1 MGDSAHDF
9 VKVVLGIDLPRASAP
24 AMRAASE
31 VYDLLDK
38 QLHELSNVM
47 DTTRTNVRRHFGGAA
62 SDYYNRSLAAFTSG
76 DRDYIGNAASTS
88 RMLSTELRKAAA
100 NVDYMVAMVWVQ
112 VAQLIAEIAW
122 AIATAKF
129 TFGASLKWIPVFK
142 AIRSLAIRRLIAWFL
157 VTVPSHQVVSQVFAS
172 FGALIQ
178 RVQIANGDRDGFDK
192 RLAHDAHVGAVIEGL
207 VSAGISGGVGAFVSS
222 GFANAFSRSIDD
234 LRGLPDPVPPPQV
247 RNGVPDPV
255 PPPSTLNDDLAD
267 LFTRHRDEMLVPFHP
282 NSPTGAR
289 SWDNVV
295 EQNAFRAEVADV
307 FQRSFAE
314 RMGAD
319 QARRLGDDYADTL
332 IRSWGDPDLGSR
344 LSLAIGD
351 RLPPPLREHLSDV
364 PQSLAGSLHQS
375 AQGFLPYVRGLG
387 LGAGTGAA
395 EGFLS
400 EGLGSLASGQG
411 FVVTPWSATS
421 GATMNTAHQLTT
433 DSALAGI
440 DALSGPGG
448 TLLPPDLPPPP
459 EPERTDQAEGDPAQG
474 AAPTAWPAS
483 GDAGGRPTSVG
494 GPDAPD
500 TTVVPPVGVDG
511 PAPARDDGDGS
522 RGDGDEAPA
531 SGTDA
536 HRPGGS
542 PAAGD
547 QGAPA
552 ARRQQ
557 DHDPDGADGADAHGP
572 GNPSERVTGTPET
585 PAARAARNHD
595 PDGAD
600 HTDAY
605 RRGDTPDPLTG
616 DHDATGAGAS
626 RDRTPAPPPEGG
638 TEVPP
643 PPPAAVTPPIGA
655 DRAAPPQGTAPPG
668 RPSGEA
674 GQPSRPG
681 AQETTR
687 SGPAPAPAGEAG
699 PERNAFPSPVTAE
712 SPDPAGIRETA
723 APPTAASSPTDRG
736 GSASPYS
743 FDASLNPVDGVSD
756 TLDGADDNSS
766 LGDTDSDASS
776 LFDDAASETSSLG
789 TAWSDTEEAPPVEA
803 DAHPATKD
811 TKAPGGVP
819 GTPDAAPGGG
829 LLAFPVTENG
839 PEGRAP
845 AGSAPSDGPVPEAVR
860 TDPRTPPPGADGPSA
875 DRHDATRSTGD
886 ADTAERSGTGR
897 DAVRDQGGDGAP
909 PARSGAGPTP
919 SEEGVTGTA
928 PPESDSG
935 EAAPG
940 NDLADARAERAADLV
955 AQARRHL
962 DDGDVARARA
972 VGADIQNLLA
982 PRPDDGSPPNP
993 SVRRAR
999 ALALGLVFT
1008 LSDPANLRVP
1018 AAPDA
1023 FPADKAEDAATLLGG
1038 VERNLRDRHDPARA
1052 RLWLPGGSLT
1062 TQYVRDTLSSAP
1074 PASATQ
1080 NSGAPVPGAGD
1091 APRAAEAATPDT
1103 AEDTPA
1109 PARSADTDAPA
1120 APPAAGPE
1128 RAADTGSPTP
1138 AQTRTD
1144 PAVSGIDP
1152 RADAR
1157 AASVL
1162 DRLPELTRALA
1173 DKDIPRA
1180 RALGAEFWR
1189 SLRPVDSPVPENRS
1203 IREARTLAQALVY
1216 TVSDPSNRRLPLSGE
1231 SIPPERVQ
1239 DAETLARGIGRHLRD
1254 RHDPVRARLWLP
1266 GGRLTTDY
1274 VRYAMQDPADRGPS
1288 PYGAP
1293 PPVTTVNTAL
1303 VDGDEDA
1310 PAPQGRSGESST
1322 PDRTGAPE
1330 PRATDADTQAPP
1342 TPLSPSEAE
1351 TVAQRARE
1359 TAEDALGLARGA
1371 ADRVSAAA
1379 RTAADAAT
1387 GTADAVTAAEQAAR
1401 AREET
1406 ARAAGAARDAA
1417 RLAVEAARGTSAALD
1432 RAEQAVREA
1441 APGTDAHRAA
1451 ADAEAAVRARHE
1463 ETVRLRDGA
1472 QRHARDADAALRDA
1486 AATADDAL
1494 TTVSR
1499 RVAGE
1504 AERTATAAERAANGA
1519 ANALRVT
1526 REAADRAARAARDA
1540 ADADDTASAVTA
1552 AEQAAREGDTAA
1564 NGAGSVR
1571 MAADQAEGFAG
1582 RTAASVALAERIARA
1597 AAPGTDAHRIATDD
1611 EAAVRAGRD
1620 RADRQRTEA
1629 RARVEEAATARHDST
1644 TAAVEALT
1652 AAAHR
1657 AASDSAGTRMAADDA
1672 YRRSGIARNRLARAE
1687 DAVRAAVLADTAR
1700 PRRAQ
1705 ESRDAARRLTDAV
1718 GEAREAADAARRAR
1732 TGAESFAE
1740 PARVAGTTAALDSL
1754 GRVSAALRSAPDS
1767 AHPAAARV
1775 ETDLRRTDALV
1786 GGARDLLGRT
1796 AQDLA
1801 DARRHAQ
1808 DTALSAD
1815 RAEALL
1821 PRDLPSA
1828 SRLREKTDARYDLDY
1843 LVTSRLSGPDRLFT
1857 RAVHQAVAGI
1867 VGQRIADPPPDLPQL
1882 VDAALNRVAH
1892 EHGMSA
1898 FFAPGGREITVTDPG
1913 TDGSAPRSWTV
1924 RISLAS
1930 EDPAGYRHL
1939 DVEHR
1944 KSGAPLESRE
1954 EERSRSATTGGSS
1967 SYDPRRILAARF
1979 TGSPLLLG
1987 DVTGSAAGPWVT
1999 AGGSFSRGQRAAS
2012 HGGTTTAASKIEYTT
2027 FAKPEFY
2034 ANDLRVWAEVTAR
2047 PEGAGAAP
2055 AAGGTSGR
2063 DAGEAPAPAVDLPVG
2078 SSVIRDGMVFTLA
2091 GEVQGRPDGMP
2102 GHIDLAPG
2110 AGEGDGPGRRP
2121 RNLGPTG
2128 GLPIAVHSVTPNA
2141 PAGRDPAHTD
2151 LGSWV
2156 ADYLVSDAYRLN
2168 REATSENTAV
2178 QWMKDLTGPGT
2189 GQDIARWQH
2198 EIRHVLDNDSF
2209 QEYLPHLDRGPV
2221 TVSASHPRLGEVMM
2235 EFSARPRDYRIKD
2248 HSPLIDD
2255 ATFKE
2260 SVKDGTSLTQ
2270 SRNTS
2275 FTLTGGTGFG
2285 LVAELPSGGTLRVN
2299 APHVEATWWQS
2310 LHSES
2315 HNASGSGE
2323 HRSLS
2328 RYVSSTERFAAYEA
2342 SHDLFVH
2349 VQGEAAPHHFTVT
2362 GVELLPGETAGRLDR
2377 AARGEESA
2385 DSGGEGERRPPFPH
2399 LDTENPVHFRGSHF
2413 LGLEWSSPAPGAG
2426 SDGDSDG
2433 SRGADAP
2440 GTSGASAPP
2449 VTSDDRRGVLD
2460 RYLDD
2465 VLAGIARE
2473 HPGLVIPELARDR
2486 GTYARRPGRE
2496 EASYFERSFRERW
2509 GFRRSYDTAYKNTML
2524 VRDTLQSTLGKD
2536 GLERLARPGEGLPV
2550 RLRESATVDPTLMA
2564 RLKEF
2569 LRPDTVTVRL
2579 HAEFG
2584 RLSHDGKSTAETGLR
2599 VRGTASASTESAT
2612 GSAFTLAV
2620 SAGSG
2625 MVRSAEGD
2633 ARGFA
2638 RLLGGF
2644 MASMG
2649 WNRVDHFDAAYGLEH
2664 KSDARLFFP
2673 EGSDRWSGEVI
2684 LSARLH
2690 DHDAEEQA
2698 DGTSRGTELL
2708 DRPIKA
2714 AYSVVTPTTVGD
2726 NLVSARPDPDR
2737 ADRDRSGMT
2746 PDEAREMLDP
2756 RPGRRDSPE
2765 EDTPGAEDG
2774 TAPAEETSRTSGAE
2788 GETPVA
2794 PPTDNTRVLLD
2805 HGAII
2810 EHVNPLLREAGDTG
2824 PGRNLL
2830 RRTLDA
2836 FSRPRRFWSDGGR
2849 MKLSSF
2855 LDSVGG
2861 SALLSNLVSPTAVAS
2876 DPASFAETGRRRR
2889 IEMRGTWLSPNDM
2902 RATGVTKVTVGEITD
2917 LRLAKAQVTV
2927 QSETVSTA
2935 SAAVTRISGFFAR
2948 FTGFAGG
2955 TTNSIEEGGAESGA
2969 DRSTADGIV
2978 PMAGPS
2984 HNRSF
2989 LRRGETMDSGVSS
3002 ASGLLLLPKAA
3013 AVYAFTAAG
3022 SIAQAW
3028 EFKKHR
3034 GLNLPNWWTHR
3045 YAGWKARVDDLVSG
3059 YITAR
3064 DAEQAG
3070 VITDAVTHGDD
3081 GAPEPSTQANPTPP
3095 PHARVRAG
3103 FDSAGRQTLPVDPAR
3118 AVDALETRLRT
3129 HGLTL
3134 SRGGKE
3140 RLLVTL
3146 SEQLGTATDALP
3158 PIPVNVVSTDRNA
3171 HFSKPARV
3179 LVELDRTNPRVDYV
3193 TSAAA
3198 TVETH
3203 SWQAEHS
3210 HQDFRQSSH
3219 TTGLDFVPWQPSGT
3233 NGGSDRPPDSSL
3245 LFVSPAAGAGGT
3257 RNASEGLSSSSET
3270 THTIVMESSG
3280 PYVKMTEDASLTLT
3294 IEVDGDGLVPTAGV
3308 RRGERAPYLEYK
3320 RPIVETAT
3328 VDGGRVRT
3336 FHLGSSL
3343 DFTPPAVPAAPL
3355 DTVPAPPTATPRAG
3369 DTLAGALTTATGE
3382 LAPPPDALRDA
3393 VIMPTAVHGPD
3404 LRDTALR
3411 TVAAS
3416 LGWEPPAAPDF
3427 GGDPTAEQLDQLRA
3441 HHARATDD
3449 ARRHIADRLE
3459 LDPRYTPIDN
3469 SLNPVALKGLLSH
3482 NLGRPSGTDI
3492 LRIGRT
3498 QWRVAATPDFTG
3510 ARIVTARPDARLVH
3524 KEAEGRSVSH
3534 SRSQGGGAT
3543 ATTAFRPTGH
3553 HTVDP
3558 DDSDRNAYLTGS
3570 GEATART
3577 ITGDSPTGD
3586 GLASGEPSDMERQRL
3601 GTAYLVEFDTTWTTG
3616 ARTDEKTFFGGT
3628 APRQFTSH
3636 HTNRTSAWISRSD
3649 AVALG
3654 VLTSEQA
3661 DAAEAPITAEYDA
3674 AKAMADA
3681 EAAYTEQRATLPA
3694 LVKAYLDA
3702 YKAHAADPT
3711 PANRAALD
3719 GARTA
3724 YGTQATAYRTALE
3737 AYDKAVAAWT
3747 TATNATAAHLAGITP
3762 PDAPPPAAPRPTPS
3776 APLEEQLRPVFG
3788 LTPREAPAAPDPSG
3802 TTTEP
3807 DSRTPAP
3814 AAGPPHPGTT
3824 SRTTVFAMTD
3834 IAGEVR
3840 DPDGDGTGMSGADL
3854 DSLARGLGLTDTDG
3868 SAASGS
3874 RTIHRLPTGAETD
3887 RYGDLLHDPAYNPN
3901 TFDALPTATQDAV
3914 SAYTRSSWLNRFA
3927 RLSPLDEA
3935 TVQAELDRIREESR
3949 PHPGWQVY
3957 EIGGGRWP
3965 DLARLEEAA
3974 QQGTLSPEQTRIV
3987 RGVLDNPYP
3996 QAALD
4001 NLQVSSG
4008 SAGRIA
4014 ESLALH
4020 GEPAHFPDAPEVLA
4034 LLRRLDRA
4042 TGHPF
4047 PEGFEAVHGM
4057 YHHQHL
4063 LGEGSTDPH
4072 TLAGTTHVEQGYLSV
4087 SLGTVP
4093 SAAGGSPIDLMRLT
4107 VPHGSHGLWVGDRS
4121 QHPRERE
4128 VILTRGTRYQITAVE
4143 PWGRGYLFH
4152 AQILPPAHDD
4162 GPTTAPPAWTGQA
4175 LERIDRAMDSG
4186 ETAAALTGIHQAA
4199 QRLTTDLASALRDA
4213 DGPDRTATI
4222 DRLEGLRDT
4231 AEHLADRAG
4240 EIADTAPE
4248 AVAATVAL
4256 AADLAA
4262 AAQSVAARGAAD
4274 AAAARDAI
4282 PEPSEVDPENPDRIT
4297 DAARERDTALTG
4309 VSDAD
4314 AARDDAERA
4323 AHIAYDAADTA
4334 TRTAGHDTGTRVE
4347 EARAAAQRADT
4358 HRRDAITA
4366 AQDAADRHESLSRTV
4381 NVAANIAVGIA
4392 LGDAASS
4399 RGDAAARAAA
4409 LDRARSIADLT
4420 PPGSVA
4426 RARLDMRMNMP
4437 GFSGPF
4443 GSNNPVVMA
4452 VTDVVG
4458 EVRDPDGEGT
4468 GTSGA
4473 DLDSLARGL
4482 GLTGTDDTEPN
4493 PAKASGPAT
4502 GTPPSA
4508 PAERKPGAD
4517 PAADSLLDTFHSA
4530 LNTQTPPGRSG
4541 PVTGEESSDPGAAPS
4556 PRPVPAR
4563 SAPEPNTSDETTV
4576 FLMETA
4582 DEDPAEEGGRLPE
4595 PGWTREREDGMADLL
4610 GLEDP
4615 AARAAELDDPG
4626 TNPHTFDALPREQRE
4641 AVVAQAASGW
4651 LSSLTWI
4658 PSLDADSIQN
4668 RLEDLTYDAG
4678 DNASGDDLNGWPLY
4692 EKNGNR
4698 WPTLTEIREIHS
4710 DGGSTRTFDRLVNDI
4725 FRAPDPGRRLRH
4737 WYDNADEAG
4746 ALAKA
4751 ADGAYPT
4758 ADEVLDTLR
4767 TLDAATDRPLP
4778 GPVEVT
4784 FALSGDEGL
4793 QGLVGYVE
4801 GDPSSLVGTEQREAG
4816 YLRTSL
4822 DRSPATGGDGDGTA
4836 LVRLTVPEGGHGLWI
4851 GDRADASDPYT
4862 LLLPRGTGYRVTGVT
4877 ESDGVVEI
4885 TAVAL
4890 PAEPRPVAAAPAGPA
4905 AVHDHADRGG
4915 DETDD
4920 GTEPESDAED
4930 SSDAESDASDDED
4943 SDGRGTLDE
4952 DGIRRFDSSGEI
4964 DGQDRWLQDP
4974 ANNPHAFDTL
4984 TPDQQGMVDAYT
4996 RSAWI
5001 TRVARIRPFLPQ
5013 TVARQLMEWRSQ
5025 SRAEAA
5031 DPDTAQTAHGWDL
5044 YEANGLVWPSVERLR
5059 QIAASPRPVPPRT
5072 RGLIRYVL
5080 DAPDPR
5086 AELDHWFHNAGYA
5099 GVIARLNGGVYPDA
5113 AATRRLFRLL
5123 DSAVDRPLP
5132 EGMAVSRGM
5141 QSIDHLLRTTGG
5153 TDPRLLVGTVHT
5165 EPGYMSTTLGDSPF
5179 KTDSDGFP
5187 FLLRLDVPQGSRGLW
5202 IGTRSHDPEQMELTL
5217 GRGTTY
5223 RITGVQ
5229 DRIDPESGGP
5239 QTVLTATV
5247 VALPR
5252 AVPDL
5257 FSEGSTGEDGVRR
5270 FWSPE
5275 EAHWYGHRLHDPA
5288 HNPYAVNALPR
5299 ARHDLARALS
5309 ALAGGFDLARTGP
5322 DSARELLESLRAAS
5336 RVTQASTPADRQR
5349 VLGWELYEANGLTW
5363 PSPDRLLQL
5372 LPVEQG
5378 RNPARARFI
5387 TDILRHGPQE
5397 AARRLG
5403 GLYNTAGA
5411 AGVLARANGG
5421 VYPSPERLLDMLAS
5435 YEDAVRRPLPE
5446 AVESTWHL
5454 DHAAAR
5460 EQLRGFDP
5468 RDPSAL
5474 AGTEQT
5480 TRGYTAVALNPRPTG
5495 PGGGTAAVVRLVLPP
5510 GAHGLW
5516 LGDAGPRPQ
5525 NQEVV
5530 LPPGTAF
5537 RIDSVDTSG
5546 DRPVITARVHA
5557 PTDGAPAPAVADG
5570 TPAPAAVSAPPA
5582 AEAAADGTNDAAGGT
5597 DSLRTGHGPGDG
5609 RGYIDGNGIRRFRTE
5624 EELDAYDLWL
5634 HDPSNNPHAFRA
5646 LAPEHRDRVIGYTIE
5661 GWLNTV
5667 ARESMNAGQ
5676 VAIVLDLM
5684 RQDTVA
5690 AFETNPM
5697 GSRGWELYEMNGL
5710 AWPTLDQLRELL
5722 AQGRVPERAE
5732 GFVRY
5737 ILDAQDPQEELD
5749 HWYVHAGEAGEI
5761 ARSSGDAFPTPERAL
5776 EHLRTLTE
5784 AIDRPLPEGIE
5795 VIRGLEELDH
5805 LEGFDGKDPYSL
5817 VGTVHTERGFMSTS
5831 LGNELAGVTARYAH
5845 AVHLVLPRG
5854 SRGLWIGSESRYPG
5868 ERELI
5873 LPPGTTYRITR
5884 AGWGGSR
5891 GLEGLYIEAEVI
5903 VPPRPG
5909 TDPAPPRVEE
5919 SADLH
5924 VFTAETDTDATVTD
5938 ADEPGLGADEEAGLA
5953 ALLGLEDSG
5962 HESAD
5967 DAYDDRPLLDR
5978 YDSDDDAY
5986 DDRPLLDRYDSDDD
6000 AYDDRPLLDRY
6011 DSDDDAYDDRPLL
6024 DRYDSDDDAPTASAP
6039 LDRTDDGDTAVA
6051 APETSGGE
6059 ARGFRTREELDAYAE
6074 RMDDLDG
6081 APHTYGAL
6089 PPELRALIGAHTA
6102 NPWLSDLSRLAASDP
6117 ALVQDRLDRWSRTSL
6132 EKAAD
6137 PDRPNGWVLY
6147 EANGL
6152 SWPSLDRVRELYAGG
6167 VRSPAFAAIAA
6178 DVFGSSDPK
6187 TRLEHWY
6194 RNADDAGE
6202 IARANGGV
6210 YPTGDRALELIRD
6223 MDAAVDRPL
6232 SGPIAVSFALDVD
6245 RDLAELDGYD
6255 WDDLTAVVGRVQR
6268 ERGYTTVSLGDSPF
6282 TTAPRDTVAVVR
6294 MVLPEDA
6301 RGLWVGDRGSA
6312 GDRYALVL
6320 PRDFAYRVTDL
6331 RITADGMEIDAEPV
6345 PVDMSA
6351 REPSA
6356 EDRDDDSDAST
6367 VVDEGTRLPAGDGRG
6382 HVGDDGYRR
6391 FRSLDELNAYDRW
6404 LHDPANN
6411 PHAFDTLPADRRRVV
6426 DAYTRSAWITR
6437 LARIRPLS
6445 PAGVASQLELVRT
6458 GARHEAGREA
6468 TVATAH
6474 GWDLYEANGLT
6485 WPTLDRLREI
6495 RANPDGLS
6503 PRTAGLVDYVLTAR
6517 DPAAELRHWFHNAG
6531 YAGVIARHNG
6541 GTYPDVDRV
6550 LELFR
6555 LLDDAVDRPLP
6566 EGLVV
6571 SRGMHSI
6578 DHLLHA
6584 VGGYAANDLEGT
6596 VHTEPGYMSTTLGDQ
6611 PFKTDSAPFRYLLR
6625 LNVPEGAHGLWIGSR
6640 SHDPGQRE
6648 LTLARGSTYRI
6659 TGVRDAFDPNT
6670 GGVVTV
6676 LSAEVVLGPEA
6687 FADPLSDGRVDA
6699 SGVRRFRTPSEA
6711 DWYAH
6716 RAARAER
6723 GMPVPDT
6730 LPAEARRVVAAFSD
6744 TPWLADLALV
6754 PPGDMRTQLDRLR
6767 SMSRIERPS
6776 VVDPHGRSGWELYEA
6791 NGLTWP
6797 TPERLREIVDA
6808 AEEGTPRTH
6817 FLWSVLTLGRPE
6829 ERLAELYRRSGTAG
6843 ALAAANGGTYPSAE
6857 GVRELLE
6864 TYDEALGR
6872 PLPEAVETTWV
6883 LPHTRG
6889 LRFPEGYDEG
6899 DPSGLVG
6906 TVQSSPGYTT
6916 VSVNPEPVGLGHP
6929 AATVRLTLP
6938 AGAHGLWLGAEGPRP
6953 SNHEIVLPRGM
6964 SYRVTGAERTAHGLL
6979 LSAEAILP
6987 ERAGTASGARPPT
7000 VEDAPPATGGTGK
7013 DTTAS
7018 GGEEE
7023 HTAHTDA
7030 SADTSADTS
7039 VTGTGLPVDTVPADD
7054 GRGYVDDRG
7063 VRRFRSVEE
7072 TDAYGRWLH
7081 DPANNPHAFDTL
7093 HERQREDVRG
7103 YTADGWLN
7111 AVVRDNLPAE
7121 RVQDALDRV
7130 RESTRVQVGTDPMAA
7145 RGWSLYELNGL
7156 SWPTVERLREL
7167 LARDLVPG
7175 HTAGFVGYI
7184 LDAPDPEAE
7193 LAGWYANA
7201 GGAGTVARSNGGV
7214 FPTAAEV
7221 TAFRDRLDQ
7230 AVDRPLPETV
7240 ETVRGLS
7247 DVAFLDGF
7255 RDMDPYS
7262 LVGTVQTEPGFMSV
7276 SLGNRLAGHHKAES
7290 RHVVHLTV
7298 PAGSRGLWVGERSD
7312 YPEERELILA
7322 RGTTYRITRAGWG
7335 GSFGLPGFHI
7345 EAEVV
7350 VPQRPETVPA
7360 PEQQAGDTSDLQV
7373 FSVQTSTYTT
7383 VTGPA
7388 AAEPGDSTETFLTAL
7403 LGLDAAAGTDTAAS
7417 EGGPAGPDLPDDR
7430 PGHVGPD
7437 GVRRFATDD
7446 DGAGY
7451 GKLVLGGRFPSLTAE
7466 QQNSARA
7473 YTKNAQFYNDFSR
7486 HASPESE
7493 VLRLSEHRFFGAWV
7507 EKWFGGHIPSKEN
7520 AEETWGLL
7528 RDGMDMLDRAMEP
7541 VPETVEVRRSVF
7553 GVGFMAPP
7561 GRPFHDPT
7569 DLIGT
7574 EFVERGFLSGSLGV
7588 ETVNQAAAYQF
7599 HLAVPAGHPALWIGG
7614 DSVHRSE
7621 RELLLPR
7628 GTRFRVDD
7636 ALQDPDTGQWTLRV
7650 TVLPFTPRP

>member
-1 MGDSAHDF
+1 M
-9 VKVVLGIDLPRASAP
+9 
-24 AMRAASE
+24 
-31 VYDLLDK
+31 
-38 QLHELSNVM
+38 
-47 DTTRTNVRRHFGGAA
+47 
-62 SDYYNRSLAAFTSG
+62 
-76 DRDYIGNAASTS
+76 
-88 RMLSTELRKAAA
+88 
-100 NVDYMVAMVWVQ
+100 
-112 VAQLIAEIAW
+112 
-122 AIATAKF
+122 
-129 TFGASLKWIPVFK
+129 
-142 AIRSLAIRRLIAWFL
+142 
-157 VTVPSHQVVSQVFAS
+157 
-172 FGALIQ
+172 
-178 RVQIANGDRDGFDK
+178 
-192 RLAHDAHVGAVIEGL
+192 
-207 VSAGISGGVGAFVSS
+207 
-222 GFANAFSRSIDD
+222 
-234 LRGLPDPVPPPQV
+234 
-247 RNGVPDPV
+247 
-255 PPPSTLNDDLAD
+255 
-267 LFTRHRDEMLVPFHP
+267 
-282 NSPTGAR
+282 
-289 SWDNVV
+289 
-295 EQNAFRAEVADV
+295 
-307 FQRSFAE
+307 
-314 RMGAD
+314 
-319 QARRLGDDYADTL
+319 
-332 IRSWGDPDLGSR
+332 
-344 LSLAIGD
+344 
-351 RLPPPLREHLSDV
+351 
-364 PQSLAGSLHQS
+364 
-375 AQGFLPYVRGLG
+375 
-387 LGAGTGAA
+387 
-395 EGFLS
+395 
-400 EGLGSLASGQG
+400 
-411 FVVTPWSATS
+411 
-421 GATMNTAHQLTT
+421 
-433 DSALAGI
+433 
-440 DALSGPGG
+440 
-448 TLLPPDLPPPP
+448 
-459 EPERTDQAEGDPAQG
+459 
-474 AAPTAWPAS
+474 
-483 GDAGGRPTSVG
+483 
-494 GPDAPD
+494 
-500 TTVVPPVGVDG
+500 
-511 PAPARDDGDGS
+511 
-522 RGDGDEAPA
+522 
-531 SGTDA
+531 
-536 HRPGGS
+536 
-542 PAAGD
+542 
-547 QGAPA
+547 
-552 ARRQQ
+552 
-557 DHDPDGADGADAHGP
+557 
-572 GNPSERVTGTPET
+572 
-585 PAARAARNHD
+585 
-595 PDGAD
+595 
-600 HTDAY
+600 
-605 RRGDTPDPLTG
+605 
-616 DHDATGAGAS
+616 
-626 RDRTPAPPPEGG
+626 
-638 TEVPP
+638 
-643 PPPAAVTPPIGA
+643 
-655 DRAAPPQGTAPPG
+655 
-668 RPSGEA
+668 
-674 GQPSRPG
+674 
-681 AQETTR
+681 
-687 SGPAPAPAGEAG
+687 
-699 PERNAFPSPVTAE
+699 
-712 SPDPAGIRETA
+712 
-723 APPTAASSPTDRG
+723 
-736 GSASPYS
+736 
-743 FDASLNPVDGVSD
+743 
-756 TLDGADDNSS
+756 
-766 LGDTDSDASS
+766 
-776 LFDDAASETSSLG
+776 
-789 TAWSDTEEAPPVEA
+789 
-803 DAHPATKD
+803 
-811 TKAPGGVP
+811 
-819 GTPDAAPGGG
+819 
-829 LLAFPVTENG
+829 
-839 PEGRAP
+839 
-845 AGSAPSDGPVPEAVR
+845 
-860 TDPRTPPPGADGPSA
+860 
-875 DRHDATRSTGD
+875 
-886 ADTAERSGTGR
+886 
-897 DAVRDQGGDGAP
+897 
-909 PARSGAGPTP
+909 
-919 SEEGVTGTA
+919 
-928 PPESDSG
+928 
-935 EAAPG
+935 
-940 NDLADARAERAADLV
+940 
-955 AQARRHL
+955 
-962 DDGDVARARA
+962 
-972 VGADIQNLLA
+972 
-982 PRPDDGSPPNP
+982 
-993 SVRRAR
+993 
-999 ALALGLVFT
+999 
-1008 LSDPANLRVP
+1008 
-1018 AAPDA
+1018 
-1023 FPADKAEDAATLLGG
+1023 
-1038 VERNLRDRHDPARA
+1038 
-1052 RLWLPGGSLT
+1052 
-1062 TQYVRDTLSSAP
+1062 
-1074 PASATQ
+1074 
-1080 NSGAPVPGAGD
+1080 
-1091 APRAAEAATPDT
+1091 
-1103 AEDTPA
+1103 
-1109 PARSADTDAPA
+1109 
-1120 APPAAGPE
+1120 
-1128 RAADTGSPTP
+1128 
-1138 AQTRTD
+1138 
-1144 PAVSGIDP
+1144 
-1152 RADAR
+1152 
-1157 AASVL
+1157 
-1162 DRLPELTRALA
+1162 
-1173 DKDIPRA
+1173 
-1180 RALGAEFWR
+1180 
-1189 SLRPVDSPVPENRS
+1189 
-1203 IREARTLAQALVY
+1203 
-1216 TVSDPSNRRLPLSGE
+1216 
-1231 SIPPERVQ
+1231 
-1239 DAETLARGIGRHLRD
+1239 
-1254 RHDPVRARLWLP
+1254 
-1266 GGRLTTDY
+1266 
-1274 VRYAMQDPADRGPS
+1274 
-1288 PYGAP
+1288 
-1293 PPVTTVNTAL
+1293 
-1303 VDGDEDA
+1303 
-1310 PAPQGRSGESST
+1310 
-1322 PDRTGAPE
+1322 
-1330 PRATDADTQAPP
+1330 
-1342 TPLSPSEAE
+1342 
-1351 TVAQRARE
+1351 
-1359 TAEDALGLARGA
+1359 
-1371 ADRVSAAA
+1371 
-1379 RTAADAAT
+1379 
-1387 GTADAVTAAEQAAR
+1387 
-1401 AREET
+1401 
-1406 ARAAGAARDAA
+1406 
-1417 RLAVEAARGTSAALD
+1417 
-1432 RAEQAVREA
+1432 
-1441 APGTDAHRAA
+1441 
-1451 ADAEAAVRARHE
+1451 
-1463 ETVRLRDGA
+1463 
-1472 QRHARDADAALRDA
+1472 
-1486 AATADDAL
+1486 
-1494 TTVSR
+1494 
-1499 RVAGE
+1499 
-1504 AERTATAAERAANGA
+1504 
-1519 ANALRVT
+1519 
-1526 REAADRAARAARDA
+1526 
-1540 ADADDTASAVTA
+1540 
-1552 AEQAAREGDTAA
+1552 
-1564 NGAGSVR
+1564 
-1571 MAADQAEGFAG
+1571 
-1582 RTAASVALAERIARA
+1582 
-1597 AAPGTDAHRIATDD
+1597 
-1611 EAAVRAGRD
+1611 
-1620 RADRQRTEA
+1620 
-1629 RARVEEAATARHDST
+1629 
-1644 TAAVEALT
+1644 
-1652 AAAHR
+1652 
-1657 AASDSAGTRMAADDA
+1657 
-1672 YRRSGIARNRLARAE
+1672 
-1687 DAVRAAVLADTAR
+1687 
-1700 PRRAQ
+1700 
-1705 ESRDAARRLTDAV
+1705 
-1718 GEAREAADAARRAR
+1718 
-1732 TGAESFAE
+1732 
-1740 PARVAGTTAALDSL
+1740 
-1754 GRVSAALRSAPDS
+1754 
-1767 AHPAAARV
+1767 
-1775 ETDLRRTDALV
+1775 
-1786 GGARDLLGRT
+1786 
-1796 AQDLA
+1796 
-1801 DARRHAQ
+1801 
-1808 DTALSAD
+1808 
-1815 RAEALL
+1815 
-1821 PRDLPSA
+1821 
-1828 SRLREKTDARYDLDY
+1828 
-1843 LVTSRLSGPDRLFT
+1843 
-1857 RAVHQAVAGI
+1857 
-1867 VGQRIADPPPDLPQL
+1867 
-1882 VDAALNRVAH
+1882 
-1892 EHGMSA
+1892 
-1898 FFAPGGREITVTDPG
+1898 
-1913 TDGSAPRSWTV
+1913 
-1924 RISLAS
+1924 
-1930 EDPAGYRHL
+1930 
-1939 DVEHR
+1939 
-1944 KSGAPLESRE
+1944 
-1954 EERSRSATTGGSS
+1954 
-1967 SYDPRRILAARF
+1967 
-1979 TGSPLLLG
+1979 
-1987 DVTGSAAGPWVT
+1987 
-1999 AGGSFSRGQRAAS
+1999 
-2012 HGGTTTAASKIEYTT
+2012 
-2027 FAKPEFY
+2027 
-2034 ANDLRVWAEVTAR
+2034 
-2047 PEGAGAAP
+2047 
-2055 AAGGTSGR
+2055 
-2063 DAGEAPAPAVDLPVG
+2063 
-2078 SSVIRDGMVFTLA
+2078 
-2091 GEVQGRPDGMP
+2091 
-2102 GHIDLAPG
+2102 
-2110 AGEGDGPGRRP
+2110 
-2121 RNLGPTG
+2121 
-2128 GLPIAVHSVTPNA
+2128 
-2141 PAGRDPAHTD
+2141 
-2151 LGSWV
+2151 
-2156 ADYLVSDAYRLN
+2156 
-2168 REATSENTAV
+2168 
-2178 QWMKDLTGPGT
+2178 
-2189 GQDIARWQH
+2189 
-2198 EIRHVLDNDSF
+2198 
-2209 QEYLPHLDRGPV
+2209 
-2221 TVSASHPRLGEVMM
+2221 
-2235 EFSARPRDYRIKD
+2235 
-2248 HSPLIDD
+2248 
-2255 ATFKE
+2255 
-2260 SVKDGTSLTQ
+2260 
-2270 SRNTS
+2270 
-2275 FTLTGGTGFG
+2275 
-2285 LVAELPSGGTLRVN
+2285 
-2299 APHVEATWWQS
+2299 
-2310 LHSES
+2310 
-2315 HNASGSGE
+2315 
-2323 HRSLS
+2323 
-2328 RYVSSTERFAAYEA
+2328 
-2342 SHDLFVH
+2342 
-2349 VQGEAAPHHFTVT
+2349 
-2362 GVELLPGETAGRLDR
+2362 
-2377 AARGEESA
+2377 
-2385 DSGGEGERRPPFPH
+2385 
-2399 LDTENPVHFRGSHF
+2399 
-2413 LGLEWSSPAPGAG
+2413 
-2426 SDGDSDG
+2426 
-2433 SRGADAP
+2433 
-2440 GTSGASAPP
+2440 
-2449 VTSDDRRGVLD
+2449 
-2460 RYLDD
+2460 
-2465 VLAGIARE
+2465 
-2473 HPGLVIPELARDR
+2473 
-2486 GTYARRPGRE
+2486 
-2496 EASYFERSFRERW
+2496 
-2509 GFRRSYDTAYKNTML
+2509 
-2524 VRDTLQSTLGKD
+2524 
-2536 GLERLARPGEGLPV
+2536 
-2550 RLRESATVDPTLMA
+2550 
-2564 RLKEF
+2564 
-2569 LRPDTVTVRL
+2569 
-2579 HAEFG
+2579 
-2584 RLSHDGKSTAETGLR
+2584 
-2599 VRGTASASTESAT
+2599 
-2612 GSAFTLAV
+2612 
-2620 SAGSG
+2620 
-2625 MVRSAEGD
+2625 
-2633 ARGFA
+2633 
-2638 RLLGGF
+2638 
-2644 MASMG
+2644 
-2649 WNRVDHFDAAYGLEH
+2649 
-2664 KSDARLFFP
+2664 
-2673 EGSDRWSGEVI
+2673 
-2684 LSARLH
+2684 
-2690 DHDAEEQA
+2690 
-2698 DGTSRGTELL
+2698 
-2708 DRPIKA
+2708 
-2714 AYSVVTPTTVGD
+2714 
-2726 NLVSARPDPDR
+2726 
-2737 ADRDRSGMT
+2737 
-2746 PDEAREMLDP
+2746 
-2756 RPGRRDSPE
+2756 
-2765 EDTPGAEDG
+2765 
-2774 TAPAEETSRTSGAE
+2774 
-2788 GETPVA
+2788 
-2794 PPTDNTRVLLD
+2794 
-2805 HGAII
+2805 
-2810 EHVNPLLREAGDTG
+2810 
-2824 PGRNLL
+2824 
-2830 RRTLDA
+2830 
-2836 FSRPRRFWSDGGR
+2836 
-2849 MKLSSF
+2849 
-2855 LDSVGG
+2855 
-2861 SALLSNLVSPTAVAS
+2861 
-2876 DPASFAETGRRRR
+2876 
-2889 IEMRGTWLSPNDM
+2889 
-2902 RATGVTKVTVGEITD
+2902 
-2917 LRLAKAQVTV
+2917 
-2927 QSETVSTA
+2927 
-2935 SAAVTRISGFFAR
+2935 
-2948 FTGFAGG
+2948 
-2955 TTNSIEEGGAESGA
+2955 
-2969 DRSTADGIV
+2969 
-2978 PMAGPS
+2978 
-2984 HNRSF
+2984 
-2989 LRRGETMDSGVSS
+2989 
-3002 ASGLLLLPKAA
+3002 
-3013 AVYAFTAAG
+3013 
-3022 SIAQAW
+3022 
-3028 EFKKHR
+3028 
-3034 GLNLPNWWTHR
+3034 
-3045 YAGWKARVDDLVSG
+3045 
-3059 YITAR
+3059 
-3064 DAEQAG
+3064 
-3070 VITDAVTHGDD
+3070 
-3081 GAPEPSTQANPTPP
+3081 
-3095 PHARVRAG
+3095 
-3103 FDSAGRQTLPVDPAR
+3103 
-3118 AVDALETRLRT
+3118 
-3129 HGLTL
+3129 
-3134 SRGGKE
+3134 
-3140 RLLVTL
+3140 
-3146 SEQLGTATDALP
+3146 
-3158 PIPVNVVSTDRNA
+3158 
-3171 HFSKPARV
+3171 
-3179 LVELDRTNPRVDYV
+3179 
-3193 TSAAA
+3193 
-3198 TVETH
+3198 
-3203 SWQAEHS
+3203 
-3210 HQDFRQSSH
+3210 
-3219 TTGLDFVPWQPSGT
+3219 
-3233 NGGSDRPPDSSL
+3233 
-3245 LFVSPAAGAGGT
+3245 
-3257 RNASEGLSSSSET
+3257 
-3270 THTIVMESSG
+3270 
-3280 PYVKMTEDASLTLT
+3280 
-3294 IEVDGDGLVPTAGV
+3294 
-3308 RRGERAPYLEYK
+3308 
-3320 RPIVETAT
+3320 
-3328 VDGGRVRT
+3328 
-3336 FHLGSSL
+3336 
-3343 DFTPPAVPAAPL
+3343 
-3355 DTVPAPPTATPRAG
+3355 
-3369 DTLAGALTTATGE
+3369 
-3382 LAPPPDALRDA
+3382 
-3393 VIMPTAVHGPD
+3393 
-3404 LRDTALR
+3404 
-3411 TVAAS
+3411 
-3416 LGWEPPAAPDF
+3416 
-3427 GGDPTAEQLDQLRA
+3427 
-3441 HHARATDD
+3441 
-3449 ARRHIADRLE
+3449 
-3459 LDPRYTPIDN
+3459 
-3469 SLNPVALKGLLSH
+3469 
-3482 NLGRPSGTDI
+3482 
-3492 LRIGRT
+3492 
-3498 QWRVAATPDFTG
+3498 
-3510 ARIVTARPDARLVH
+3510 
-3524 KEAEGRSVSH
+3524 
-3534 SRSQGGGAT
+3534 
-3543 ATTAFRPTGH
+3543 
-3553 HTVDP
+3553 
-3558 DDSDRNAYLTGS
+3558 
-3570 GEATART
+3570 
-3577 ITGDSPTGD
+3577 
-3586 GLASGEPSDMERQRL
+3586 
-3601 GTAYLVEFDTTWTTG
+3601 
-3616 ARTDEKTFFGGT
+3616 
-3628 APRQFTSH
+3628 
-3636 HTNRTSAWISRSD
+3636 
-3649 AVALG
+3649 
-3654 VLTSEQA
+3654 
-3661 DAAEAPITAEYDA
+3661 
-3674 AKAMADA
+3674 
-3681 EAAYTEQRATLPA
+3681 
-3694 LVKAYLDA
+3694 
-3702 YKAHAADPT
+3702 
-3711 PANRAALD
+3711 
-3719 GARTA
+3719 
-3724 YGTQATAYRTALE
+3724 
-3737 AYDKAVAAWT
+3737 
-3747 TATNATAAHLAGITP
+3747 
-3762 PDAPPPAAPRPTPS
+3762 
-3776 APLEEQLRPVFG
+3776 
-3788 LTPREAPAAPDPSG
+3788 
-3802 TTTEP
+3802 
-3807 DSRTPAP
+3807 
-3814 AAGPPHPGTT
+3814 
-3824 SRTTVFAMTD
+3824 
-3834 IAGEVR
+3834 
-3840 DPDGDGTGMSGADL
+3840 
-3854 DSLARGLGLTDTDG
+3854 
-3868 SAASGS
+3868 
-3874 RTIHRLPTGAETD
+3874 
-3887 RYGDLLHDPAYNPN
+3887 
-3901 TFDALPTATQDAV
+3901 
-3914 SAYTRSSWLNRFA
+3914 
-3927 RLSPLDEA
+3927 
-3935 TVQAELDRIREESR
+3935 
-3949 PHPGWQVY
+3949 
-3957 EIGGGRWP
+3957 
-3965 DLARLEEAA
+3965 
-3974 QQGTLSPEQTRIV
+3974 
-3987 RGVLDNPYP
+3987 
-3996 QAALD
+3996 
-4001 NLQVSSG
+4001 
-4008 SAGRIA
+4008 
-4014 ESLALH
+4014 
-4020 GEPAHFPDAPEVLA
+4020 
-4034 LLRRLDRA
+4034 
-4042 TGHPF
+4042 
-4047 PEGFEAVHGM
+4047 
-4057 YHHQHL
+4057 
-4063 LGEGSTDPH
+4063 
-4072 TLAGTTHVEQGYLSV
+4072 
-4087 SLGTVP
+4087 
-4093 SAAGGSPIDLMRLT
+4093 
-4107 VPHGSHGLWVGDRS
+4107 
-4121 QHPRERE
+4121 
-4128 VILTRGTRYQITAVE
+4128 
-4143 PWGRGYLFH
+4143 
-4152 AQILPPAHDD
+4152 
-4162 GPTTAPPAWTGQA
+4162 
-4175 LERIDRAMDSG
+4175 
-4186 ETAAALTGIHQAA
+4186 
-4199 QRLTTDLASALRDA
+4199 
-4213 DGPDRTATI
+4213 
-4222 DRLEGLRDT
+4222 
-4231 AEHLADRAG
+4231 
-4240 EIADTAPE
+4240 
-4248 AVAATVAL
+4248 
-4256 AADLAA
+4256 
-4262 AAQSVAARGAAD
+4262 
-4274 AAAARDAI
+4274 
-4282 PEPSEVDPENPDRIT
+4282 
-4297 DAARERDTALTG
+4297 
-4309 VSDAD
+4309 
-4314 AARDDAERA
+4314 
-4323 AHIAYDAADTA
+4323 
-4334 TRTAGHDTGTRVE
+4334 
-4347 EARAAAQRADT
+4347 
-4358 HRRDAITA
+4358 
-4366 AQDAADRHESLSRTV
+4366 
-4381 NVAANIAVGIA
+4381 AANIAVGIA

-4420 PPGSVA
+4420 PAGSVA

-4443 GSNNPVVMA
+4443 GSNNPVAIA
-4452 VTDVVG
+4452 VTDIAG

-4482 GLTGTDDTEPN
+4482 GLTGPDDTESARSEAP
-4493 PAKASGPAT
+4493 GPAT
-4502 GTPPSA
+4502 GTPPSD
-4508 PAERKPGAD
+4508 PAEREPGAD

-4556 PRPVPAR
+4556 PRPVPTR

-4658 PSLDADSIQN
+4658 PSLDADSVQN

-4737 WYDNADEAG
+4737 WYDNADDAG

-4751 ADGAYPT
+4751 AGGAYPT

-4943 SDGRGTLDE
+4943 SDGRGTPDE

-5059 QIAASPRPVPPRT
+5059 QIAASPRPLPPRT

-5247 VALPR
+5247 VTLPR

-5257 FSEGSTGEDGVRR
+5257 FSEGRTGEDGVRR

-5322 DSARELLESLRAAS
+5322 DGARELLESLRAAS

-5557 PTDGAPAPAVADG
+5557 PTGGTPAPAVADG
-5570 TPAPAAVSAPPA
+5570 TPVPAAVSAPPA
-5582 AEAAADGTNDAAGGT
+5582 AEAAADGTNDAADGT
-5597 DSLRTGHGPGDG
+5597 DALRTGHGPGDG
-5609 RGYIDGNGIRRFRTE
+5609 RGYVDGNGIRRFRTE

-5634 HDPSNNPHAFRA
+5634 HDPANNPHAFRA

-5684 RQDTVA
+5684 RQDTVT

-5710 AWPTLDQLRELL
+5710 AWPTLDRLRELL

-5924 VFTAETDTDATVTD
+5924 VFTAATDTDATVTD

-5962 HESAD
+5962 HESA
-5967 DAYDDRPLLDR
+5967 
-5978 YDSDDDAY
+5978 
-5986 DDRPLLDRYDSDDD
+5986 DD

-6187 TRLEHWY
+6187 KRLEHWY

-6345 PVDMSA
+6345 PADMSA

-6411 PHAFDTLPADRRRVV
+6411 PHAFDTLPDDRRRVV

-6445 PAGVASQLELVRT
+6445 PAGVASQLGLVRT

-6495 RANPDGLS
+6495 RANPEDLP

-6611 PFKTDSAPFRYLLR
+6611 PFKTDSDPFRYLLR

-6676 LSAEVVLGPEA
+6676 LSAEVVLGPGA

-6699 SGVRRFRTPSEA
+6699 SGVRRFRTPAEA

-6872 PLPEAVETTWV
+6872 PLPEAVEATWV

-6916 VSVNPEPVGLGHP
+6916 VSVNPEPVGPGHP

-6987 ERAGTASGARPPT
+6987 KRAGTASGARPPT
-7000 VEDAPPATGGTGK
+7000 VEDAPPTTGGTGK
-7013 DTTAS
+7013 DTAAS

-7030 SADTSADTS
+7030 SADTS

-7121 RVQDALDRV
+7121 RVQDSLDRV

-7167 LARDLVPG
+7167 LAGDLVPG

-7373 FSVQTSTYTT
+7373 FSVQTSTHTT

-7403 LGLDAAAGTDTAAS
+7403 LGLDAAGTDAAAS
-7417 EGGPAGPDLPDDR
+7417 EGGPARPDLPDDR

-7437 GVRRFATDD
+7437 GVRRFATDG

>member
-1 MGDSAHDF
+1 M
-9 VKVVLGIDLPRASAP
+9 VLGIDLPRASAP

-247 RNGVPDPV
+247 KNGVPDPV

-459 EPERTDQAEGDPAQG
+459 EPERTDRAEGDPAQG

-483 GDAGGRPTSVG
+483 GDAGGRPTSAG

-500 TTVVPPVGVDG
+500 TTVVPPVGVDE
-511 PAPARDDGDGS
+511 PAPVRDDGDGS
-522 RGDGDEAPA
+522 RGGGDEAPA

-557 DHDPDGADGADAHGP
+557 DHGPDGADGADAHGP
-572 GNPSERVTGTPET
+572 GDPSERVIGTPET

-674 GQPSRPG
+674 GQPSRPE
-681 AQETTR
+681 ARETAR

-723 APPTAASSPTDRG
+723 APPTAASSPADRG

-743 FDASLNPVDGVSD
+743 FDASLNPVDGVPD

-803 DAHPATKD
+803 AAYPAMKD

-819 GTPDAAPGGG
+819 GIPDAAPGGG

-860 TDPRTPPPGADGPSA
+860 TDPRTPQPSADGPSA
-875 DRHDATRSTGD
+875 DRHDAIRSTGD

-919 SEEGVTGTA
+919 SEEGPTGTA

-1008 LSDPANLRVP
+1008 LSDPANPRVP

-1023 FPADKAEDAATLLGG
+1023 FPADRAEDAATLLGG

-1062 TQYVRDTLSSAP
+1062 TQYVRDTLPSVP
-1074 PASATQ
+1074 PASTTQ
-1080 NSGAPVPGAGD
+1080 NSGAPAAGTGD

-1103 AEDTPA
+1103 AEDTPT
-1109 PARSADTDAPA
+1109 PTRSADTDAPA
-1120 APPAAGPE
+1120 APPATGPE

-1189 SLRPVDSPVPENRS
+1189 SLRPVDGPVPENRS

-1216 TVSDPSNRRLPLSGE
+1216 TVSDPSDRRLPLSGE

-1293 PPVTTVNTAL
+1293 APVTTVNTAL

-1359 TAEDALGLARGA
+1359 TAENALGLARGA

-1552 AEQAAREGDTAA
+1552 AEQAARERDTAA

-1754 GRVSAALRSAPDS
+1754 GRVSAALRSTPDS

-1913 TDGSAPRSWTV
+1913 TDGAAPRSWTV
-1924 RISLAS
+1924 RVSLAS

-1954 EERSRSATTGGSS
+1954 EERSRSTTTGGSS

-1987 DVTGSAAGPWVT
+1987 DVSGSAAGPWVT

-2047 PEGAGAAP
+2047 PEGAGTAP

-2141 PAGRDPAHTD
+2141 PAGRGPAHTD

-2328 RYVSSTERFAAYEA
+2328 RYVSSTEKFAAYEA

-2737 ADRDRSGMT
+2737 PDRDRSGMT

-2765 EDTPGAEDG
+2765 EDAPGAEDG

-2849 MKLSSF
+2849 TKLSSF

-2902 RATGVTKVTVGEITD
+2902 RATGVTKVAVGEITD

-3355 DTVPAPPTATPRAG
+3355 DTVPAPPTAAPRAG

-3558 DDSDRNAYLTGS
+3558 DDSDRTAYLTGS
-3570 GEATART
+3570 GEVTART
-3577 ITGDSPTGD
+3577 ITGDSPTAD

-3681 EAAYTEQRATLPA
+3681 EAAYTEQRAKLPA

-3737 AYDKAVAAWT
+3737 AYDEAVASWT

-3868 SAASGS
+3868 SAASGPG
-3874 RTIHRLPTGAETD
+3874 TIHRLPTGAETD
-3887 RYGDLLHDPAYNPN
+3887 RYGALLHDPAYNPN

-3949 PHPGWQVY
+3949 SHPGWQVY

-3965 DLARLEEAA
+3965 DLTQLRETA
-3974 QQGTLSPEQTRIV
+3974 QRGGLSPEQQRIV

-3996 QAALD
+3996 EAALD

-4008 SAGRIA
+4008 NAGRIA

-4063 LGEGSTDPH
+4063 LGEGNTDPH

-4152 AQILPPAHDD
+4152 AQILPPTHDD
-4162 GPTTAPPAWTGQA
+4162 GPTTAAPAWAGQA
-4175 LERIDRAMDSG
+4175 LERIDQALNAND
-4186 ETAAALTGIHQAA
+4186 TAAALTGIHQAA
-4199 QRLTTDLASALRDA
+4199 RHVTADLASTLRDA

-4248 AVAATVAL
+4248 AVTTTVAL

-4262 AAQSVAARGAAD
+4262 AAQSVAARAGAD

-4297 DAARERDTALTG
+4297 HAAREREAALTRAGEADTA
-4309 VSDAD
+4309 
-4314 AARDDAERA
+4314 RQDAERA

-4334 TRTAGHDTGTRVE
+4334 TRTTGHDTGTRVG
-4347 EARAAAQRADT
+4347 EARAAAQSADT

-4366 AQDAADRHESLSRTV
+4366 AQDAAERHESLSRTV

-4420 PPGSVA
+4420 PAGSVA

-4482 GLTGTDDTEPN
+4482 GLTGTDDTES
-4493 PAKASGPAT
+4493 ARSEASGPAT
-4502 GTPPSA
+4502 GTPPSD
-4508 PAERKPGAD
+4508 PAEREPGAD

-4541 PVTGEESSDPGAAPS
+4541 PVTGEETSDPGTAPS
-4556 PRPVPAR
+4556 PRPVPTR

-4582 DEDPAEEGGRLPE
+4582 DEGPAEEGGRLPE

-4658 PSLDADSIQN
+4658 PSLDADSVQN

-4737 WYDNADEAG
+4737 WYDNADDAG

-4751 ADGAYPT
+4751 AGGAYPT

-4877 ESDGVVEI
+4877 EADGVVEI

-4943 SDGRGTLDE
+4943 SDGRGTPDE

-5001 TRVARIRPFLPQ
+5001 TRVARLRPFLPQ

-5059 QIAASPRPVPPRT
+5059 QIAASPRPLPPRT

-5247 VALPR
+5247 VTLPR

-5257 FSEGSTGEDGVRR
+5257 FSEGRTGEDGVRR

-5322 DSARELLESLRAAS
+5322 DGARELLESLRAAS

-5557 PTDGAPAPAVADG
+5557 PTGGTPAPAVADG

-5582 AEAAADGTNDAAGGT
+5582 AEAAADGTNDAADGT
-5597 DSLRTGHGPGDG
+5597 DALRTGHGPGDG
-5609 RGYIDGNGIRRFRTE
+5609 RGYVDGNGIRRFRTE

-5634 HDPSNNPHAFRA
+5634 HDPANNPHAFRA

-5684 RQDTVA
+5684 RQDTVT

-5710 AWPTLDQLRELL
+5710 AWPTLDRLRELL

-5924 VFTAETDTDATVTD
+5924 VFTAATDTDATVTD

-5962 HESAD
+5962 HESA
-5967 DAYDDRPLLDR
+5967 
-5978 YDSDDDAY
+5978 
-5986 DDRPLLDRYDSDDD
+5986 DD

-6167 VRSPAFAAIAA
+6167 VRSPAFATIAA

-6187 TRLEHWY
+6187 KRLDHWY

-6294 MVLPEDA
+6294 VVLPEDA

-6345 PVDMSA
+6345 PADMSA

-6495 RANPDGLS
+6495 RANPDGLP

-6676 LSAEVVLGPEA
+6676 LSAEVVLGPGA

-6699 SGVRRFRTPSEA
+6699 SGVRRFRTPAEA

-6872 PLPEAVETTWV
+6872 PLPEAVEATWV

-6916 VSVNPEPVGLGHP
+6916 VSVNPEPVGPGHP

-7000 VEDAPPATGGTGK
+7000 VEDAPPATGGAGK
-7013 DTTAS
+7013 DTAAS

-7030 SADTSADTS
+7030 SADTS

-7121 RVQDALDRV
+7121 RVQDSLDRV

-7167 LARDLVPG
+7167 LAGDLVPG

-7373 FSVQTSTYTT
+7373 FSVQTSTHTT

-7403 LGLDAAAGTDTAAS
+7403 LGLDAAGTDAAAS
-7417 EGGPAGPDLPDDR
+7417 EGGPARPDLPDDR

-7437 GVRRFATDD
+7437 GVRRFATDG